1 MKELKR
7 VKKVIKELTYKVLFG
22 RNKIVR
28 LIKYLFHCSRQYI
41 ISLNYIRKKKDYRV
55 LAYMTYRGVKPYI
68 QYYNKKIM
76 NIYPEIKI
84 ITVHDSIVFLVN
96 IEML

>member
-1 MKELKR
+1 MK
-7 VKKVIKELTYKVLFG
+7 
-22 RNKIVR
+22 KIVR

-41 ISLNYIRKKKDYRV
+41 ISLNCIKKRIDYQV
-55 LAYMTYRGVKPYI
+55 LAYDLQKAESNLIFNTI
-68 QYYNKKIM
+68 IKKVM